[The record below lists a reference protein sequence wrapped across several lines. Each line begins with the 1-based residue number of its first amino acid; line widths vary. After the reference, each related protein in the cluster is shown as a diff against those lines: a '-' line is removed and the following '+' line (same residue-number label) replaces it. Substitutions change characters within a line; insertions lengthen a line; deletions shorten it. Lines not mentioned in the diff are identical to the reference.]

1 MNNDLA
7 EIYKHF
13 HVYDKD
19 TGSLIVFNIRHA
31 WAGDTIIISFQESQ
45 KTEFE
50 AYKKILSVS
59 D

>member
-1 MNNDLA
+1 MKNDLA

-31 WAGDTIIISFQESQ
+31 
-45 KTEFE
+45 
-50 AYKKILSVS
+50 
-59 D
+59 